1 MSDAVVIAR
10 GLTKKF
16 GNTTAVND
24 LNLTIGAG
32 VIYGFLGPNGCGKT
46 TAMRLMTGLLTPT
59 QGEVEVLGS
68 RLPGNAE
75 PLRRQIGYM
84 TQTFS
89 HYRDLSVYENLGFV
103 ANIYGLSRAKARA
116 RISELLEEYNLTEQ
130 AGQRAGSMSGGQ
142 KQRLSLAAAV
152 LHRPKLLFL
161 DEPTSAVDPETRRAF
176 WEKLFDL
183 VDQGASIVVSTHFM
197 DEAERCHRI
206 AILDKGTK
214 RADGEPFQLMK
225 DLGLA
230 VIEIAGDQLRDVKK
244 TLAAAPEVVSA
255 AQVGARLRVL
265 VKDTTPDPV
274 DTVRR
279 LSGLGSAGEVHK
291 TRPNLEDVFVN
302 ATRGAP

>member
-1 MSDAVVIAR
+1 
-10 GLTKKF
+10 
-16 GNTTAVND
+16 
-24 LNLTIGAG
+24 
-32 VIYGFLGPNGCGKT
+32 
-46 TAMRLMTGLLTPT
+46 
-59 QGEVEVLGS
+59 
-68 RLPGNAE
+68 
-75 PLRRQIGYM
+75 
-84 TQTFS
+84 
-89 HYRDLSVYENLGFV
+89 
-103 ANIYGLSRAKARA
+103 RAKARA

>member
-142 KQRLSLAAAV
+142 KQRLSLAIN
-152 LHRPKLLFL
+152 LPPLKHLK
-161 DEPTSAVDPETRRAF
+161 
-176 WEKLFDL
+176 WM
-183 VDQGASIVVSTHFM
+183 ASYMFI
-197 DEAERCHRI
+197 
-206 AILDKGTK
+206 GTGFK
-214 RADGEPFQLMK
+214 A
-225 DLGLA
+225 
-230 VIEIAGDQLRDVKK
+230 
-244 TLAAAPEVVSA
+244 
-255 AQVGARLRVL
+255 
-265 VKDTTPDPV
+265 
-274 DTVRR
+274 
-279 LSGLGSAGEVHK
+279 
-291 TRPNLEDVFVN
+291 VN
-302 ATRGAP
+302 ALYLKAAFTSMSTSIKPKNILYSCSPGFFKLRW